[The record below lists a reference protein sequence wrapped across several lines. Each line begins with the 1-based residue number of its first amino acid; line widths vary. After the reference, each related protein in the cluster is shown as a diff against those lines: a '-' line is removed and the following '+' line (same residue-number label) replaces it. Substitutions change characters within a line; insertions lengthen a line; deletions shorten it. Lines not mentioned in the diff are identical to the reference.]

1 VLNSQRDK
9 VYAERRRALLARD
22 LAPLMLEYAQRTV
35 DDILEVRAGLRR
47 AADVCRQLAMP
58 LLRMAPQLVFQAD
71 LLTAPKALM
80 MLYQELAPMPCCL
93 VTWLCASV
101 SLCERAWSWLGMCLP
116 RGVLASIAFSRF
128 SRA

>member
-35 DDILEVRAGLRR
+35 DDILEARPGLRR

-58 LLRMAPQLVFQAD
+58 LLSMAPQLVF
-71 LLTAPKALM
+71 
-80 MLYQELAPMPCCL
+80 
-93 VTWLCASV
+93 
-101 SLCERAWSWLGMCLP
+101 
-116 RGVLASIAFSRF
+116 
-128 SRA
+128 